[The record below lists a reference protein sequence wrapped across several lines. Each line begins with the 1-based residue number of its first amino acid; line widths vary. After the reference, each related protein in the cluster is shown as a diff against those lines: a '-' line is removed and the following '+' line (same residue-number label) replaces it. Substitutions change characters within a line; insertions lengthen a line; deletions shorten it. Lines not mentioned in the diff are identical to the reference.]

1 MKEEIIK
8 NLSGYSGCKILLC
21 RNDKNIFVKK
31 VSASVEYN
39 SRLKKQFIKQKRFK
53 IENVSTPQIYNYGIY
68 NGLFFFDMEYVR
80 SQTFSE
86 KVPTISTFEVK
97 QYIEMLFSSLPIS
110 QGIIKKSTHNIF
122 INKIKSLDEQNKEK
136 TDIEKKAFSLC
147 LKKDY
152 SKIPITPC
160 HGDLTLEN
168 IMITEN
174 KRLYLIDFLDSFCN
188 SYYFDVA
195 KLLQDIELKWSYRNK
210 PKDTNREIRLLI
222 AKEMLIN
229 HFRMLPNGQ
238 EILRDIYY
246 VLLINLLRILPYT
259 TDELTKKFLQNAIYN
274 TINVIEQ
281 EIL

>member
-1 MKEEIIK
+1 
-8 NLSGYSGCKILLC
+8 
-21 RNDKNIFVKK
+21 
-31 VSASVEYN
+31 
-39 SRLKKQFIKQKRFK
+39 
-53 IENVSTPQIYNYGIY
+53 
-68 NGLFFFDMEYVR
+68 
-80 SQTFSE
+80 
-86 KVPTISTFEVK
+86 
-97 QYIEMLFSSLPIS
+97 
-110 QGIIKKSTHNIF
+110 
-122 INKIKSLDEQNKEK
+122 
-136 TDIEKKAFSLC
+136 
-147 LKKDY
+147 
-152 SKIPITPC
+152 
-160 HGDLTLEN
+160 
-168 IMITEN
+168 MITEN